1 MIEPRFDSARFDRN
15 RASGTNPRGLL
26 AAVLIGLAIVFGGGG
41 STAPTS
47 ELALEAFAAIVFVA
61 WMLLDRTQ
69 SPWNAPRSLW
79 IIAALLVVVPLI
91 QLVPLPPG
99 LWQRLPG
106 HQIEREALALVG
118 RADSWRAWSVAPS
131 RTFAALVSLG
141 PCILVMVMTAGL
153 GRSGRTQVVAM
164 VAAVGAIAMLVGVA
178 QLSGGDDGP
187 LRFYGTRSGNLEGFQ
202 ANRNHA
208 ADVLL
213 IVMVAFAATAR
224 EWQERR
230 LPVSADAARSDRAML
245 ALVLGVTALVSIS
258 VIVTASRTGVAL
270 LPLAWLGVLLVI
282 RPWLG
287 PWLGFD
293 RRVVYMLALAAV
305 GLALAGAWFVNH
317 NHVIA
322 RIAARFTLDQEYRPR
337 IWEDSLYAA
346 RLYFPF
352 GSGMGTFVPVFQAV
366 ERLENVD
373 QFLTNRAHNDVL
385 EALIEGGAVAIAAL
399 LAIAAL
405 IVRRAMLSIRRPPA
419 GSMPQVVFALVT
431 LTVIALHSQVD
442 YPLRSM
448 SLQCLAGLAIGLLMV
463 CSDSRQKDGGR
474 NQPGVTRETAW
485 MKDEI

>member
-47 ELALEAFAAIVFVA
+47 ELALEAFAAIVFVG
-61 WMLLDRTQ
+61 WLWLDRTQ
-69 SPWNAPRSLW
+69 SSWNAPRSLW
-79 IIAALLVVVPLI
+79 IIAALQVTVPLI

-106 HQIEREALALVG
+106 HQTEREALALVG

-187 LRFYGTRSGNLEGFQ
+187 LRFFGTRSGNLEGFQ

-258 VIVTASRTGVAL
+258 VIVTASRAGAAL
-270 LPLAWLGVLLVI
+270 LPLAWLGVLLVT
-282 RPWLG
+282 RPWVG

-293 RRVVYMLALAAV
+293 RRVLGMLALAAV
-305 GLALAGAWFVNH
+305 VVVVAGAWFVNH

-352 GSGMGTFVPVFQAV
+352 GSGMGTFVPVFQAI

-385 EALIEGGAVAIAAL
+385 EALIEGGAVAISAL
-399 LAIAAL
+399 LAIAVL
-405 IVRRAMLSIRRPPA
+405 IVRRAALSIRRPPA

-463 CSDSRQKDGGR
+463 CSDSGR
-474 NQPGVTRETAW
+474 TDARLPRETAS
-485 MKDEI
+485 MKDEL